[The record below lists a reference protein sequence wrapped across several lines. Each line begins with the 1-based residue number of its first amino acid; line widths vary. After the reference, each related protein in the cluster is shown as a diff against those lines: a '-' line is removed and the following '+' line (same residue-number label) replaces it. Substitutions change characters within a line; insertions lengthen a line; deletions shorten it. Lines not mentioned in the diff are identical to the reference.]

1 MHRTGPTSTV
11 IGQIA
16 GQVAGKVALAAVA
29 AVSFAGALLSQPNP
43 AAAQGRGSCVRLD
56 TALVPSDQLDLRL
69 AGQSA
74 QRLMNEIAKQTSSGP
89 MPVAG
94 ALVFKGAGQVV
105 ILWIRGEYVCS
116 NGPYERAVFDR
127 AERAVFGV
135 DA

>member
-1 MHRTGPTSTV
+1 MNRTGPTSSV
-11 IGQIA
+11 F
-16 GQVAGKVALAAVA
+16 GKTALAALAAVT
-29 AVSFAGALLSQPNP
+29 FAGSLMTLPNP
-43 AAAQGRGSCVRLD
+43 AAAQQSRGSCVRFNVSQ
-56 TALVPSDQLDLRL
+56 VPNETFDLRL

-74 QRLMNEIAKQTSSGP
+74 QRLMNEIAKQSGSGA

-94 ALVFKGAGQVV
+94 ALVFKGEGQVV
-105 ILWIRGEYVCS
+105 ILWVRGDYVCS